1 MSSGEKRLDDIIK
14 GLSPEEKARL
24 VIEDLFREKPVLSPA
39 NCRRMLDEMSPEE
52 GRRYNAVVERHETLK
67 RNVRTLSHLAEG
79 AKTQLL
85 MRDRI
90 LWFYRALVEVEQ
102 AIIFDADVAGPLLV
116 ENTNLKPGRPLT
128 LRVPF
133 ADMSLGVW
141 GRKKRWPV
149 GKASGVRLDERVI
162 EALDIHTRRIRQIA
176 GEMKALHRY
185 MVEESRALELEYI
198 EGFCSMVVRQVSD
211 HDRPLLQEMGKTVEQ
226 GHHRDSLFPVDNRWA
241 LVWEEVE
248 EDAETARR
256 VRADPEGWVVVSY
269 EEEWH
274 DLRDRFLEVMKD
286 EARRV
291 RE

>member
-14 GLSPEEKARL
+14 ALSPEDKARL
-24 VIEDLFREKPVLSPA
+24 AIEDLFREKPVLSPA
-39 NCRRMLDEMSPEE
+39 NCRRMLAEMSPEE

-67 RNVRTLSHLAEG
+67 GNVRMLSHLAEG
-79 AKTQLL
+79 AKKQLL

-90 LWFYRALVEVEQ
+90 LWFYRALVEVEE
-102 AIIFDADVAGPLLV
+102 AIIFDPDVAGPLLV
-116 ENTNLKPGRPLT
+116 ENTNLKLGRPLT
-128 LRVPF
+128 LRVLF
-133 ADMSLGVW
+133 ADVSLGVW
-141 GRKKRWPV
+141 GRKQRLPV
-149 GKASGVRLDERVI
+149 RNASGVRLNERVI
-162 EALDIHTRRIRQIA
+162 EALGMHTGRIRQIA

-226 GHHRDSLFPVDNRWA
+226 GHHRDGLFPVDDRWA

-256 VRADPEGWVVVSY
+256 VRADPEGWVAVSHD
-269 EEEWH
+269 EEWH
-274 DLRDRFLEVMKD
+274 DLRGRFLDIMKD

>member
-1 MSSGEKRLDDIIK
+1 MGVGS
-14 GLSPEEKARL
+14 
-24 VIEDLFREKPVLSPA
+24 
-39 NCRRMLDEMSPEE
+39 
-52 GRRYNAVVERHETLK
+52 AVVERHETLK

-90 LWFYRALVEVEQ
+90 LWFYRALVEVEE

-128 LRVPF
+128 LRVTF
-133 ADMSLGVW
+133 ADVSLGVW
-141 GRKKRWPV
+141 GRKKRWPL

-162 EALDIHTRRIRQIA
+162 EALDIHTGRIRQIA
-176 GEMKALHRY
+176 GEMKALHRHL
-185 MVEESRALELEYI
+185 VEESRELELEYV

-211 HDRPLLQEMGKTVEQ
+211 HDRPLLQDMAKTVEQ

-256 VRADPEGWVVVSY
+256 VRADPEGWVPVSY
-269 EEEWH
+269 DEEWH
-274 DLRDRFLEVMKD
+274 DLRDRFLEMMKD

-291 RE
+291 REKRTVRG